1 LFVAAVGADNPAKQE
16 IDATA
21 MLRSTVVVDSL
32 AACAA
37 GGDLHH
43 AINANAMTEQDVHGE
58 LSAIV
63 AGRVTAR
70 SSRDQVFVF
79 DSTGTALQDVA
90 AAVLVYRRAAAAG
103 AGLRVVLD
111 DRDVGAATIQA
122 Q

>member
-1 LFVAAVGADNPAKQE
+1 LFAAAVGADNPAKQE
-16 IDATA
+16 IDVTA
-21 MLRSTVVVDSL
+21 LSRSWVVVDPL

-43 AINANAMTEQDVHGE
+43 AIKANVMTEEDVHGE
-58 LSAIV
+58 LSAVV
-63 AGRVTAR
+63 AGRVPAR
-70 SSRDQVFVF
+70 SSRVQVVF

-111 DRDVGAATIQA
+111 DRPVGAATSQA
-122 Q
+122 R